1 MLIMRNLNLRSVQSC
16 IYLLNTTLRFQ
27 RDHFK
32 VLGLKN
38 LAKTGHFI
46 TVLVFSTG
54 KIHTLHMSSGALK
67 YQIKQKG
74 GSGIYVGL

>member
-1 MLIMRNLNLRSVQSC
+1 MLIMRNLNLISVQSC
-16 IYLLNTTLRFQ
+16 IYMYLLNTTLRSQ

-38 LAKTGHFI
+38 LAKTSHFI

-54 KIHTLHMSSGALK
+54 KIHPLHMSSGALC
-67 YQIKQKG
+67 
-74 GSGIYVGL
+74 GS